1 MKLTIMQNYEEE
13 EMFLK
18 MKNRDRWAQI
28 QRNSHWIPGIEGLDW
43 HQPSNYVGSR
53 MGLTWF
59 YEIEAWNE
67 VMNKHE
73 IFS

>member
-1 MKLTIMQNYEEE
+1 
-13 EMFLK
+13 
-18 MKNRDRWAQI
+18 
-28 QRNSHWIPGIEGLDW
+28 
-43 HQPSNYVGSR
+43 VGSR